1 MNFTLN
7 YSINKANILL
17 KHNVVQMFLA
27 MYF

>member
-1 MNFTLN
+1 MTFTLK

-17 KHNVVQMFLA
+17 KHNVVQAFLA